1 MELEKGKMIDWMS
14 MAKVNIIK
22 MEINEKGNY
31 RMEIKQQ
38 PGKYYV
44 SKPNEMLDTMYKDYQ
59 AGRQVEITFE
69 TNPGGPAFRRI
80 G

>member
-1 MELEKGKMIDWMS
+1 
-14 MAKVNIIK
+14 
-22 MEINEKGNY
+22 
-31 RMEIKQQ
+31 MEIKQQ